1 MNTLDTQQIQALV
14 INLIT
19 KKGAALEQL
28 AGSLLKREFL
38 LTKEEFTVTVDKT
51 DLDKNVYAILRQW
64 CDWKNNGLEATVI
77 FQAITRA
84 TKDGI
89 IDLEKASKELVKL
102 TKAALYL
109 GMVLMED
116 LTGCE
121 KLKERL
127 SDATLALSDYH
138 DLKDELA
145 TTKDELATTKEEL
158 EKVRQE
164 LDDLTEEE
172 LDDLTEEELD
182 NLTEEELDNLTEE
195 ELDNLT
201 KA

>member
-145 TTKDELATTKEEL
+145 TTKEEL

-172 LDDLTEEELD
+172 LDKLTEEELD
-182 NLTEEELDNLTEE
+182 KLTEE

>member
-1 MNTLDTQQIQALV
+1 MNTLDTQQIQAIV

-38 LTKEEFTVTVDKT
+38 LTTEEFTVTVSKT
-51 DLDKNVYAILRQW
+51 DIDKNVYAILRQW

-77 FQAITRA
+77 FQALTRA

-109 GMVLMED
+109 GMALMDD

-121 KLKERL
+121 KV
-127 SDATLALSDYH
+127 
-138 DLKDELA
+138 
-145 TTKDELATTKEEL
+145 KEEL
-158 EKVRQE
+158 KNVKQE
-164 LDDLTEEE
+164 LDDLT
-172 LDDLTEEELD
+172 
-182 NLTEEELDNLTEE
+182 
-195 ELDNLT
+195 